1 MKWRAQSIIKH
12 PFKKVYIFTCDNR
25 DIANCVSSNKCR
37 LVCVLDM
44 WLKNALKD
52 SALVGLSEYV
62 YQNAINTFLTN
73 FPKKVFYK
81 KKVSSRGSGVN
92 NVSNIAMT
100 CTQVMPIYSR
110 LLTSAYCQTSEAV

>member
-81 KKVSSRGSGVN
+81 KKG
-92 NVSNIAMT
+92 
-100 CTQVMPIYSR
+100 
-110 LLTSAYCQTSEAV
+110 

>member
-25 DIANCVSSNKCR
+25 DIANRVSSNKCR

-44 WLKNALKD
+44 WLKDALKD
-52 SALVGLSEYV
+52 SARVGLSEYV
-62 YQNAINTFLTN
+62 YQNAINTFPTN

-81 KKVSSRGSGVN
+81 KKG
-92 NVSNIAMT
+92 
-100 CTQVMPIYSR
+100 
-110 LLTSAYCQTSEAV
+110 